1 MTKTPMAVTV
11 PNLAEELPLSGTARS
26 RASAWMTRM
35 LAATP
40 LADSSPAARLTAL
53 FLAAH
58 SSNNDRDLTTA
69 GAGPRA
75 ASSRHGRAA
84 GARAAVH
91 ASSYRSLR
99 EAGLDGAGDAGRR
112 TALLEGLGSNALGS
126 LVALIAGAAMLLG
139 VFVGL
144 ARLLRI
150 HEFSVMVAMIRGRL
164 GR

>member
-1 MTKTPMAVTV
+1 MI
-11 PNLAEELPLSGTARS
+11 
-26 RASAWMTRM
+26 
-35 LAATP
+35 AT
-40 LADSSPAARLTAL
+40 
-53 FLAAH
+53 
-58 SSNNDRDLTTA
+58 LTT
-69 GAGPRA
+69 
-75 ASSRHGRAA
+75 SLEL
-84 GARAAVH
+84 ARAQRRLAMAEQREHEQQLH

-99 EAGLDGAGDAGRR
+99 EAGVDGAGDAGRR

-126 LVALIAGAAMLLG
+126 LVALLAGAAMLLG